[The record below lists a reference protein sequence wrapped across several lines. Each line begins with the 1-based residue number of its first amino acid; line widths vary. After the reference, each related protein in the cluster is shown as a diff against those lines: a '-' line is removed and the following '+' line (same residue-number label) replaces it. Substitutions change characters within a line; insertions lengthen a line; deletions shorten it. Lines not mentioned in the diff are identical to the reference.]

1 MSMNICIGVKF
12 RNVGKMYY
20 FSKDNNEV
28 EIGDH
33 VIVETIR
40 GVEYG
45 TVVKNYIEV
54 DSSELKTALKGII
67 RKATE
72 DDDKT
77 HMENKEKEA
86 EAMVKCNECIKKH
99 NLAMKLLECEY
110 TFDKTKIL
118 FYFFSDNRIDF
129 RELVKD
135 LASIF
140 RVRIELRQVGVRD
153 ATKIIGGVGPCGRP
167 FCCST
172 FLSEFKPVSVN
183 MIKEQGISLNPN
195 KISGCCGRLMCC
207 LSNEQNVY
215 DELNKTMP
223 NVGDDVK
230 TNDKLTG
237 VVISVNILKQLVRV
251 AVNLSNGE
259 KEIKEY
265 RAKDLIFKKRVKKN
279 QDIEDDNEIR
289 KLEEFE
295 KSDVKAEL

>member
-1 MSMNICIGVKF
+1 
-12 RNVGKMYY
+12 
-20 FSKDNNEV
+20 
-28 EIGDH
+28 
-33 VIVETIR
+33 
-40 GVEYG
+40 
-45 TVVKNYIEV
+45 
-54 DSSELKTALKGII
+54 
-67 RKATE
+67 
-72 DDDKT
+72 
-77 HMENKEKEA
+77 
-86 EAMVKCNECIKKH
+86 
-99 NLAMKLLECEY
+99 MKLLDCEY
-110 TFDKTKIL
+110 TFDKSKIL

-172 FLSEFKPVSVN
+172 FLSEFKPVSVS
-183 MIKEQGISLNPN
+183 MIKEQGISLNPT

-223 NVGDDVK
+223 NVGDEVK
-230 TNDKLTG
+230 TNDRLTG
-237 VVISVNILKQLVRV
+237 TVISINILKQLVRV
-251 AVNLSNGE
+251 AVNLNNGE

-265 RAKDLIFKKRVKKN
+265 KANDLIFKKRVKKT
-279 QDIEDDNEIR
+279 QDIEDDNEIK